1 MTPAN
6 APLRVLFASLPVG
19 GGHRALSDSLIASLG
34 ADPGGEAA
42 YDIRRFDSQDTK
54 LRGIYEFCVHRAPW
68 LQRLQ
73 YILSDQPFTLPI
85 LASTNPQ
92 LEAEVFEAFE
102 RERPQVVVAT
112 HFLVA
117 AMFLKARRR
126 LGPHVRVVN
135 AIPDYGPPTTV
146 FAPRGAWHLDGLIV
160 MEPRVRERVL
170 SARPYTPERVHL
182 GGFLPRAPF
191 VEVGAELGAGARL
204 PEARRHALL
213 EVLRAEHPALGGMD
227 PSRPTLLFLGG
238 SAWTGKTRPVL
249 ERLLSTPALLERL
262 NLVVVCGQ
270 DAHFHAA
277 LKARAAGLPRVA
289 VLGFVEPR
297 VLARLMAFAD
307 VPVLGSLA
315 PASLHELM
323 ETRCG
328 PLLLFHVIPGSEDTH
343 PDYIREQELGLYE
356 PRPAAMVERIAEA
369 TGLVPPS
376 ERMRRLL
383 AVAPERMRALRADNR
398 ERAPRLGAFL
408 QSLPRDA
415 APRALAAGGPSEPEP
430 EPERAALS

>member
-1 MTPAN
+1 MTSPS
-6 APLRVLFASLPVG
+6 APHRVLFASLPVG
-19 GGHRALSDSLIASLG
+19 GGHRALSDSLLTSLG
-34 ADPGGEAA
+34 EGSTPAGA
-42 YDIRRFDSQDTK
+42 YEPRRFDSQDTK

-73 YILSDQPFTLPI
+73 YSLSDLRLTLPV

-92 LEAEVFEAFE
+92 LEAEVLEALE
-102 RERPQVVVAT
+102 RERPDAVVST

-117 AMFLKARRR
+117 AMFVRARRR
-126 LGPHVRVVN
+126 LGLRLPVIN
-135 AIPDYGPPTTV
+135 AIPDYGRPTEV
-146 FAPRGAWHLDGLIV
+146 FAPRGAYRLDGLIV
-160 MEPRVRERVL
+160 MEPRVREQLLRD
-170 SARPYTPERVHL
+170 RPYAPARVHL
-182 GGFLPRAPF
+182 GGFIPRAPF
-191 VEVGAELGAGARL
+191 VEVGTELGAHARL

-213 EVLRAEHPALGGMD
+213 ETLRAEHPALAALD
-227 PSRPTLLFLGG
+227 PTRPTLLFLGG

-249 ERLLSTPALLERL
+249 ERLLRAPALLERL

-277 LKARAAGLPRVA
+277 LEARTAGRSRVA
-289 VLGFVEPR
+289 VLGFVAPQ
-297 VLARLMAFAD
+297 VLARLMALAH

-343 PDYIREQELGLYE
+343 PDYIREHEVGLYE
-356 PRPAAMVERIAEA
+356 PRPAAMVDRIAEA
-369 TGLVPPS
+369 TGLRPPS
-376 ERMRRLL
+376 EPLRRLL

-408 QSLPRDA
+408 QELLRDS
-415 APRALAAGGPSEPEP
+415 APRALAAP
-430 EPERAALS
+430 AAPV